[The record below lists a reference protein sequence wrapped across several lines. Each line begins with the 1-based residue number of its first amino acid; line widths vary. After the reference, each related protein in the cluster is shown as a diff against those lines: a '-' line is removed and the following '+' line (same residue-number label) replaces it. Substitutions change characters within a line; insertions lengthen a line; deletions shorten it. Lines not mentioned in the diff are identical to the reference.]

1 LRAMSL
7 LADDVDAPIRVVA
20 FEHLRRLVAANG
32 GALPWA
38 VINAGFQAGPTHVRF
53 ASAAEG
59 IFKPVQ
65 LSGLLSIKT
74 VVPKPTGRVWYHDQT
89 HPDEQVRSRSDVM
102 RYAFKGRNPDDAR
115 NLWLRDAM
123 ERSLPIIY
131 FYGVAPAIYEPI
143 FPVFVVG
150 WDPTTLTCAIAA
162 GTAASTTDKLT
173 PPAPAERR
181 YAMQLVRH
189 RLHQA
194 MFRERVVEAYGR
206 RCALTGLPEV
216 KLVDAAHIVPDSD
229 DALGQPDIRNGIC
242 MSKIHHAAF
251 DTNLIGIDPDF
262 RIHVSDNLLALHDGP
277 LLEQALKALAGG
289 QMRLPENR
297 TLWPDRQRLEA
308 RFKQFQEA
316 K

>member
-1 LRAMSL
+1 MRMSL
-7 LADDVDAPIRVVA
+7 LANDVDTPIRLAA
-20 FEHLRRLVAANG
+20 FEQLRRLVAANG

-38 VINAGFQAGPTHVRF
+38 AINAGFKVGPNHVRF

-65 LSGLLSIKT
+65 MSGLLSIKT
-74 VVPKPTGRVWYHDQT
+74 VVPTPAGRIWYHDQT
-89 HPDEQVRSRSDVM
+89 QSDERVRSRSDVM
-102 RYAFKGRNPDDAR
+102 RYAFKGGNPDDAR

-123 ERSLPIIY
+123 RRNLPIIY
-131 FYGVAPAIYEPI
+131 FYGVAPAMYEPI

-150 WDPTTLTCAIAA
+150 WDPATLTCSIAA
-162 GTAASTTDKLT
+162 GTAASATDEWT
-173 PPAPAERR
+173 PPTPAERR
-181 YAMQLVRH
+181 YTMQVVRH

-216 KLVDAAHIVPDSD
+216 KLVDAAHIVPDAD

-277 LLEQALKALAGG
+277 MLEQALKALAGR
-289 QMRLPENR
+289 QMRLPESR
-297 TLWPDRQRLEA
+297 ALWPDRQRLEV
-308 RFKQFQEA
+308 RFKQFRDA
-316 K
+316 A